1 LKDEIKKKNQLK
13 QESTKQPE
21 SIKVNLPNS
30 WTKL

>member
-1 LKDEIKKKNQLK
+1 MKFKKKTQLK
-13 QESTKQPE
+13 QESKKQPE